1 MRWYQANVTGGTVA
15 ANVVQSSA
23 FDPEGA
29 NTFFRF
35 MPALAV
41 DRNGDMAI
49 GYTKSNAATNPQ
61 IKYAGRLVGDPA
73 NTLGQ
78 SEQTLID
85 GTGAQSGNCGPRPA
99 PAGATTAA
107 CRSTRTAATSG

>member
-1 MRWYQANVTGGTVA
+1 MTGGNVA
-15 ANVVQSSA
+15 ANVVQGQS
-23 FDPEGA
+23 FDPEAA

-35 MPALAV
+35 MPSLAV
-41 DRNGDMAI
+41 DRLGDMAI
-49 GYTKSNAATNPQ
+49 GYTKSNSTTNPQ
-61 IKYAGRLVGDPA
+61 IKYAGRLAGDPV

-85 GTGAQSGNCGPRPA
+85 GTGAQSGNCGAPRA

-107 CRSTRTAATSG
+107 WRSTRTAASSG

>member
-1 MRWYQANVTGGTVA
+1 VRRCRANAPEGTVA
-15 ANVVQSSA
+15 ANVVQGQT

-35 MPALAV
+35 MPSLAV
-41 DRNGDMAI
+41 DRVGDMAI
-49 GYTKSNAATNPQ
+49 GYTKSNSATPPQ

-78 SEQTLID
+78 TEQTLIN
-85 GTGAQSGNCGPRPA
+85 GTGPQSGNPGGGGRP
-99 PAGATTAA
+99 PPGAHP
-107 CRSTRTAATSG
+107 